1 MGGQRE
7 TPEGTWSVAINTDAE
22 HRYRCFRST
31 PLQARLPY
39 RLRSGS
45 GNPFIHE
52 FRDFRPECRPI
63 YPPSVHHGAGRVSRG
78 CTRKGPTRA
87 HTKTPEG
94 TRSLVAPTNVNTSQ
108 ITRCSCPF
116 EQRERY
122 GAPHHRGKVVI
133 HEIHRKHIVFEGV
146 VHTLPTLRLE
156 RPRDVVGQQR
166 SPVIADRE
174 APLVGAVHVAQVP
187 GVTSGA
193 LHVPARRSGIERI
206 VDP

>member
-1 MGGQRE
+1 VHTKRRGVHTKNARE
-7 TPEGTWSVAINTDAE
+7 
-22 HRYRCFRST
+22 
-31 PLQARLPY
+31 
-39 RLRSGS
+39 
-45 GNPFIHE
+45 
-52 FRDFRPECRPI
+52 
-63 YPPSVHHGAGRVSRG
+63 
-78 CTRKGPTRA
+78 A

-122 GAPHHRGKVVI
+122 GAAHHRGKVVI

-146 VHTLPTLRLE
+146 VHMLPTLRLE
-156 RPRDVVGQQR
+156 RPRDLVGQQR

-174 APLVGAVHVAQVP
+174 TPLVGAVHVTQVP
-187 GVTSGA
+187 GVTSNA
-193 LHVPARRSGIERI
+193 LHIPARRPGIERI